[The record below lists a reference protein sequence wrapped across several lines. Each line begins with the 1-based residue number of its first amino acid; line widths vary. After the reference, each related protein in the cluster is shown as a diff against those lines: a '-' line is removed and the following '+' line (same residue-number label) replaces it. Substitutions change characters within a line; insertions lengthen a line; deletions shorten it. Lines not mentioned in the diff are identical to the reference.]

1 MSGRAVWQMNEEDQ
15 KKTRLY
21 QLMQK
26 LGFNDYDRFYQHSID
41 DIAWFWDEV
50 VKDMGIQW
58 FQPYHQVLDLSQGIM
73 WPTWFTGGKLNIAYN
88 ALDKWLLDHRASNR
102 PALRWEGEDG
112 AVTVYTYQEL
122 AQKVSR
128 TAQGLLRLGLKK
140 GDRVAIYMPMVPE
153 TVIAM
158 LACAKIGAIFT
169 PVFSGFAPEA
179 VAVRISL
186 TEAKLLI
193 TADGFYRRGKVIPM
207 KEAADQAVNMTT
219 SIHKVVVVRRL
230 GREIPWKKG
239 RDVEWSELES
249 PDALTDA
256 EVLKSDWP
264 LMILF
269 TSGTTGRPK
278 GVVHTHSGFPIKAA
292 FDAGYCMDLN
302 RGEVMFWVT
311 DMGWMMGPFLVFGT
325 LLNGATMLMYEGAPN
340 YPTPDRLWRLV
351 ENHQVT
357 HLGISPSLVRLLM
370 KEGDHWVSRRD
381 LSSLRL
387 IGSTG
392 EPWNETPWLWLF
404 NTVGGGSIPIFNY
417 SGGTEISGGILG
429 NVLLK
434 PIAPAAFNGAL
445 PGMDAEVF
453 NKEGKPIRN
462 EVGELVLKQPWVG
475 MASGFWK
482 EAERYEK
489 TYWSRW
495 PNIWVHGDWVKI
507 DADQFWYITGR
518 SDDTL
523 NLSGKRMGPAE
534 FESVLVEHE
543 AVVEAATVGVADQ
556 TGSEQILCFV
566 VLKPGTGPQD
576 QIEQEL
582 MHLIEEKI
590 GKSMKPAAI
599 YFVNQLPKTRNGKLV
614 RRVIKSVIM
623 GEEAGDLSALENPEA
638 LEEIARILV

>member
-1 MSGRAVWQMNEEDQ
+1 M
-15 KKTRLY
+15 
-21 QLMQK
+21 
-26 LGFNDYDRFYQHSID
+26 
-41 DIAWFWDEV
+41 
-50 VKDMGIQW
+50 
-58 FQPYHQVLDLSQGIM
+58 
-73 WPTWFTGGKLNIAYN
+73 
-88 ALDKWLLDHRASNR
+88 
-102 PALRWEGEDG
+102 
-112 AVTVYTYQEL
+112 
-122 AQKVSR
+122 
-128 TAQGLLRLGLKK
+128 
-140 GDRVAIYMPMVPE
+140 
-153 TVIAM
+153 
-158 LACAKIGAIFT
+158 
-169 PVFSGFAPEA
+169 
-179 VAVRISL
+179 
-186 TEAKLLI
+186 
-193 TADGFYRRGKVIPM
+193 
-207 KEAADQAVNMTT
+207 
-219 SIHKVVVVRRL
+219 
-230 GREIPWKKG
+230 
-239 RDVEWSELES
+239 
-249 PDALTDA
+249 
-256 EVLKSDWP
+256 
-264 LMILF
+264 
-269 TSGTTGRPK
+269 
-278 GVVHTHSGFPIKAA
+278 
-292 FDAGYCMDLN
+292 
-302 RGEVMFWVT
+302 
-311 DMGWMMGPFLVFGT
+311 
-325 LLNGATMLMYEGAPN
+325 
-340 YPTPDRLWRLV
+340 
-351 ENHQVT
+351 
-357 HLGISPSLVRLLM
+357 
-370 KEGDHWVSRRD
+370 
-381 LSSLRL
+381 
-387 IGSTG
+387 
-392 EPWNETPWLWLF
+392 
-404 NTVGGGSIPIFNY
+404 
-417 SGGTEISGGILG
+417 
-429 NVLLK
+429 LK

-523 NLSGKRMGPAE
+523 NLSGKRMGPDE

>member
-1 MSGRAVWQMNEEDQ
+1 M
-15 KKTRLY
+15 
-21 QLMQK
+21 
-26 LGFNDYDRFYQHSID
+26 
-41 DIAWFWDEV
+41 
-50 VKDMGIQW
+50 
-58 FQPYHQVLDLSQGIM
+58 
-73 WPTWFTGGKLNIAYN
+73 
-88 ALDKWLLDHRASNR
+88 
-102 PALRWEGEDG
+102 
-112 AVTVYTYQEL
+112 
-122 AQKVSR
+122 
-128 TAQGLLRLGLKK
+128 
-140 GDRVAIYMPMVPE
+140 
-153 TVIAM
+153 
-158 LACAKIGAIFT
+158 
-169 PVFSGFAPEA
+169 
-179 VAVRISL
+179 
-186 TEAKLLI
+186 
-193 TADGFYRRGKVIPM
+193 
-207 KEAADQAVNMTT
+207 
-219 SIHKVVVVRRL
+219 
-230 GREIPWKKG
+230 
-239 RDVEWSELES
+239 
-249 PDALTDA
+249 
-256 EVLKSDWP
+256 
-264 LMILF
+264 
-269 TSGTTGRPK
+269 
-278 GVVHTHSGFPIKAA
+278 
-292 FDAGYCMDLN
+292 
-302 RGEVMFWVT
+302 
-311 DMGWMMGPFLVFGT
+311 
-325 LLNGATMLMYEGAPN
+325 
-340 YPTPDRLWRLV
+340 
-351 ENHQVT
+351 
-357 HLGISPSLVRLLM
+357 
-370 KEGDHWVSRRD
+370 
-381 LSSLRL
+381 
-387 IGSTG
+387 
-392 EPWNETPWLWLF
+392 
-404 NTVGGGSIPIFNY
+404 
-417 SGGTEISGGILG
+417 
-429 NVLLK
+429 LK

-576 QIEQEL
+576 RIDQEL